1 MELGEHLLAQE
12 ERLRLAMRILA
23 LKIYADTLR
32 AYREGVP
39 KLLDAFDELSI
50 TGSFFFGMGREG
62 SGSVVSRVFGEGQE
76 IVASAP
82 DILRDASRRGQ
93 DCGIYGWNPKEWETR
108 LDKLKDTTLEADT
121 KRAIEYFARKTGS
134 HPSGFSA
141 PGFRVNYMSLR
152 VEDEA
157 HFKYCSDTF
166 GFYPFKPRISWKVFN
181 TPQIPST
188 LPPLEVVL
196 QRASESEA
204 RSRLKELDGSIEVGL
219 NVLPVNAA
227 AVINPQI
234 FGPFHEFLLRSA
246 REGVRFV
253 SLSAVA
259 GKVDIS
265 SLPPCEV
272 TDARVFGM
280 SQGVALQTLE

>member
-1 MELGEHLLAQE
+1 MGNEGVRSPLSKILGEG
-12 ERLRLAMRILA
+12 
-23 LKIYADTLR
+23 K
-32 AYREGVP
+32 
-39 KLLDAFDELSI
+39 
-50 TGSFFFGMGREG
+50 
-62 SGSVVSRVFGEGQE
+62 E
-76 IVASAP
+76 IVAGAP
-82 DILRDASRRGQ
+82 GILRDASKRGQ
-93 DCGIYGWNPKEWETR
+93 DCGIYGWNPQEWQGR
-108 LDKLKDTTLEADT
+108 LEKMKDTTLESDV
-121 KRAIEYFARKTGS
+121 KRAIEYFARRTGCR
-134 HPSGFSA
+134 PNGFAA
-141 PGFRVNYMSLR
+141 PGCRVNYMSLR
-152 VEDEA
+152 IQDDLR
-157 HFKYCSDTF
+157 FKYCSDTF
-166 GFYPFKPRISWKVFN
+166 GFYPFMPQLSWKIFS
-181 TPQIPST
+181 TLQIPST

-204 RSRLKELDGSIEVGL
+204 RSRLKELDSSVEVGL